1 MTKMT
6 SRHIQQQ
13 SMNVVNAYREDKA
26 EQAAIER
33 TTQTAGSSYEEP
45 SKNDTN
51 FHSKAPD

>member
-1 MTKMT
+1 MT